1 MSPVRTAGIVK
12 IRMWFFAVLLML
24 SFSISL
30 LAKVSFAASTVVS
43 FAGLN
48 ERSGILFVARD
59 QGLFRRHGI
68 EVQIVHVRGG
78 PVGIAA
84 LASGEIQFHVGSA
97 TGASIGAIA
106 NGLNMVFIAG
116 LINRLDGNII
126 VNPRIQRPADLK
138 GKTLGVASIG
148 GGNWMFTTLA
158 LEHWGLSPERDNIK
172 FRILGEQSAQVQAIM
187 NGTIDGAYLGYTYGP
202 ELERRGYRILADLAK
217 LGIPFQ
223 GLGIMT
229 TRNFIDQSPA
239 VAEKVL
245 NSMVD
250 AIAFIQNPANKPAV
264 MGSLAAWLRLER
276 VEAAEAGYKV
286 MNATYD
292 RRIYPNVEGL
302 RNVLRLLASNSQSIR
317 RLKVEDIIDERIVR
331 KLQKEGRLD

>member
-48 ERSGILFVARD
+48 ERSGILFAARD

-84 LASGEIQFHVGSA
+84 LASGEIQFHVDSA

-138 GKTLGVASIG
+138 GKTLGVAS
-148 GGNWMFTTLA
+148 
-158 LEHWGLSPERDNIK
+158 P
-172 FRILGEQSAQVQAIM
+172 
-187 NGTIDGAYLGYTYGP
+187 
-202 ELERRGYRILADLAK
+202 
-217 LGIPFQ
+217 
-223 GLGIMT
+223 
-229 TRNFIDQSPA
+229 
-239 VAEKVL
+239 
-245 NSMVD
+245 
-250 AIAFIQNPANKPAV
+250 
-264 MGSLAAWLRLER
+264 
-276 VEAAEAGYKV
+276 
-286 MNATYD
+286 
-292 RRIYPNVEGL
+292 
-302 RNVLRLLASNSQSIR
+302 
-317 RLKVEDIIDERIVR
+317 
-331 KLQKEGRLD
+331 